1 MSTAESRV
9 AIGFGPAGL
18 AAALLVV
25 ALAYSNALGGGFVW
39 DDHHLIED
47 AAPVQELRAPWD
59 YFAVRF
65 WDQPEQRSADSFY
78 RPLVTLSYALDQRVW
93 GGHPFGFHLT
103 NLLLHLGCVALV
115 WALAIR
121 SGAPPL
127 AAGLAAALF
136 GTLPRLTESVGW
148 ISGRTD
154 VMACLF
160 ALAALLTHRTTP
172 DASGRRAGAALLILC
187 GLFAKE
193 VAVAGVFA
201 LIALELADARNDWPR
216 RAKQLTPLGLAVL
229 VYAGARIYALPPQDG
244 AGVFAPWERGVFA
257 LEALGTYAAML
268 LDPLRPRLR
277 IGLLGVV
284 EVWRV
289 VLGALA
295 LAGIVAALVR
305 ARAERRVWLVLA
317 ATALLPVLHLA
328 PIPVTVLAA
337 DRFLYLPAAAFAVLL
352 ASAARQLPPR
362 ASGVAFASAA
372 LCVAIFSVALF
383 QRSNVWLDEVALLER
398 AAKHAPRGDGGPHA
412 SLGTAHLRAGRFERA
427 LGHFRES
434 HRIEREFAAAHPRFK
449 VSSGVLGSIAICEAR
464 LGRYAG
470 AASTFEDLVELEPEV
485 PLHRYNLAV
494 AYARASRS
502 DDAKRALERAL
513 AIYPAYP
520 EARRL
525 YEQLQ

>member
-1 MSTAESRV
+1 VSTAESRV

-47 AAPVQELRAPWD
+47 AASVQELRAPWG
-59 YFAVRF
+59 YFAARF

-78 RPLVTLSYALDQRVW
+78 RPLVTLSYALDQRIW

-103 NLLLHLGCVALV
+103 NLLLHLVCVALV
-115 WALAIR
+115 WALAVR

-136 GTLPRLTESVGW
+136 GTLPRLSESVAW

-172 DASGRRAGAALLILC
+172 DAKGRRAGAALLILC

-201 LIALELADARNDWPR
+201 LVALEVAETRNDWQR
-216 RAKQLTPLGLAVL
+216 RAKHLTPLGLAIL
-229 VYAGARIYALPPQDG
+229 AYAGARMYALPLQNG
-244 AGVFAPWERGVFA
+244 AGVFALWERGVFA

-289 VLGALA
+289 ALGALA
-295 LAGIVAALVR
+295 LTGIGVALLRVE
-305 ARAERRVWLVLA
+305 AERRVWIVLA

-328 PIPVTVLAA
+328 PIPVTVVAA
-337 DRFLYLPAAAFAVLL
+337 DRFLYLPAAALAVLL

-362 ASGVAFASAA
+362 ACGATFAAAA
-372 LCVAIFSVALF
+372 LGVAIFSVALF
-383 QRSNVWLDEVALLER
+383 QRSNAWLDEVVLLER
-398 AAKHAPRGDGGPHA
+398 AAERAPRGDGGPHA
-412 SLGTAHLRAGRFERA
+412 SLGTAHLRAGRVERA

-434 HRIEREFAAAHPRFK
+434 HRIERQFAAEHPRFK

-464 LGRYAG
+464 LGRYAR
-470 AASTFEDLVELEPEV
+470 AASSFEDLVKLEPEV

-494 AYARASRS
+494 AYVKASRS
-502 DDAKRALERAL
+502 IDAKRALEEAL

-525 YEQLQ
+525 YDQLR